1 MLQHVK
7 LSEYLNRFIKP
18 LSFPIGIKL
27 LEHGDDF
34 PFKTKKP
41 VKHLGFETTIC
52 VAIAMTRKYGW
63 TIGMTPKDNMCP
75 VASLLYGWNVTT
87 EETEANLY
95 EFIRSMNYA
104 SDENALS
111 TMIASAKQFQLSNG
125 KYKGIVF
132 SPFELDRISPD
143 LVMVFG
149 NSAQMMRLIHAAT
162 RKKGHSLTSV
172 FSGRFGACN
181 EGILQTFKTK
191 QPQLVIPGNGDRVW
205 GMAQD
210 DEFIFTMPAERLEDI
225 CEGLEMTHQAGVRY
239 PIPVDIRHFPNFPP
253 QLKVKQKS
261 DF

>member
-1 MLQHVK
+1 
-7 LSEYLNRFIKP
+7 
-18 LSFPIGIKL
+18 
-27 LEHGDDF
+27 
-34 PFKTKKP
+34 
-41 VKHLGFETTIC
+41 
-52 VAIAMTRKYGW
+52 MTRKYGW
-63 TIGMTPKDNMCP
+63 TIGMTPEDNMCP

-104 SDENALS
+104 SDKNALS
-111 TMIASAKQFQLSNG
+111 TG

-132 SPFELDRISPD
+132 LPFELGRISPD

-162 RKKGHSLTSV
+162 REKGHSLTSV

-191 QPQLVIPGNGDRVW
+191 QPQLVIPGNGGRVW

-239 PIPVDIRHFPNFPP
+239 PIPVKAVAIP
-253 QLKVKQKS
+253 KQG
-261 DF
+261 